1 MILDSQE
8 TPQEHARTALM
19 LLDDVERAIRALGPV
34 LPPEAALELLGPLAA
49 ARGRLWQAVTALE
62 HITTELIT

>member
-1 MILDSQE
+1 MLPLAEE

-19 LLDDVERAIRALGPV
+19 LLDDVERAIRALGPI
-34 LPPEAALELLGPLAA
+34 LPAAASVELLGPLAA

-62 HITTELIT
+62 QVTTVLP